1 MPIEFTANHG
11 DYSVTTRSDQRWFTV
26 YKGEEIAG
34 TLQRP
39 GVYDRNKRWRAFA
52 TNGDMI
58 GSGIGPRTALA
69 LFTRRDIVNRSNA
82 SAGNWPQEGII
93 E

>member
-1 MPIEFTANHG
+1 MPLEFRARIGAYH
-11 DYSVTTRSDQRWFTV
+11 VTTRSDQRWFTV

-52 TNGDMI
+52 TSGDMI
-58 GSGIGPRTALA
+58 GTGIGPRTALA
-69 LFTRRDIVNRSNA
+69 HFTRNTRHA
-82 SAGNWPQEGII
+82 
-93 E
+93 